1 MNNSIILVVEDD
13 LSYSDLV
20 QFQLTTIGCSAVN
33 IISVQSIAEVQEVK
47 LEIDPDVILLD
58 LNILDSN
65 GINTYNQVSSIYP
78 DASLIVLSGMD
89 DQTIALEIVSRGAP
103 DYILKSEV
111 KPQILEKTI
120 NYAMLRKSMLQR
132 IAFSEKRYREVFEKS
147 PLPMFQLSGEDF
159 QIEMVNTAALQ
170 FYGFNADYLIGKS
183 FGILSKN
190 RVLAISENNSIRII
204 QITQNLTEKTVD
216 VILNRI
222 HENEEVFIALVID
235 KTEELLFEKNKYQ
248 IISQAEEGEKKKIA
262 RELHDGLGQQ
272 MVLLN
277 LLFQNFTPSDEQRA
291 QYQDLGNLLQS
302 CIREVKDIAYNLLPP
317 ELEKGFINAM
327 DRFANRINNIGMVD
341 FKLEIDE
348 NITEDL
354 LNAVDKFN
362 LYRLVQEVVNNAI
375 KHSKSKDIIFRMRLL
390 DEYIETHII
399 DQGVGFDLEKVSQG
413 LGIQNI
419 YHRLKLANL
428 DGEFNAT
435 PGNGT
440 SVTFKIPLH

>member
-1 MNNSIILVVEDD
+1 
-13 LSYSDLV
+13 
-20 QFQLTTIGCSAVN
+20 
-33 IISVQSIAEVQEVK
+33 
-47 LEIDPDVILLD
+47 
-58 LNILDSN
+58 
-65 GINTYNQVSSIYP
+65 
-78 DASLIVLSGMD
+78 
-89 DQTIALEIVSRGAP
+89 
-103 DYILKSEV
+103 
-111 KPQILEKTI
+111 
-120 NYAMLRKSMLQR
+120 
-132 IAFSEKRYREVFEKS
+132 
-147 PLPMFQLSGEDF
+147 
-159 QIEMVNTAALQ
+159 MVNTAALQ
-170 FYGFNADYLIGKS
+170 FYGFNAEFLIGKS

-190 RVLAISENNSIRII
+190 QAQAISENNSNRVI
-204 QITQNLTEKTVD
+204 QVTQNLIEKTVD

-222 HENEEVFIALVID
+222 HEKEEVFIALVID

-277 LLFQNFTPSDEQRA
+277 LLYQNFTPSDDQRA

-302 CIREVKDIAYNLLPP
+302 CIREVKEIAYSLLPP

-327 DRFANRINNIGMVD
+327 DRFANRINNIGTVD

-375 KHSKSKDIIFRMRLL
+375 KHSKSKDIIFRMRLIE
-390 DEYIETHII
+390 EYIETHII
-399 DQGVGFDLEKVSQG
+399 DHGVGFDLEKVSQG

-428 DGEFNAT
+428 DGEFNAM

>member
-47 LEIDPDVILLD
+47 LELDPDVILLD

-65 GINTYNQVSSIYP
+65 GINTYDQVSSIFP

-89 DQTIALEIVSRGAP
+89 DQTIALEIVSRGAQ
-103 DYILKSEV
+103 DYILKGDV

-147 PLPMFQLSGEDF
+147 PLPMFQLSGKDF

-183 FGILSKN
+183 FGILGKN
-190 RVLAISENNSIRII
+190 QVLAISENNSNRII
-204 QITQNLTEKTVD
+204 QITQNLSEKTVD

-277 LLFQNFTPSDEQRA
+277 LLFQNFTPSDDQRA

-327 DRFANRINNIGMVD
+327 DRFANRINNIGTVD

-362 LYRLVQEVVNNAI
+362 LYRLIQEVVNNAI

-440 SVTFKIPLH
+440 SVTFKIPLY